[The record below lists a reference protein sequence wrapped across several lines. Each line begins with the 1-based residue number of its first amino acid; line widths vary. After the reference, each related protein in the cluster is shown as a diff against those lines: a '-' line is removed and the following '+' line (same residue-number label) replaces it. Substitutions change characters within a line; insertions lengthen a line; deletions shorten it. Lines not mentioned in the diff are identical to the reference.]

1 MSEEPPKLPEDLQQY
16 DALDAQV
23 TSNGQ
28 RRIYG
33 VDEEGKKTQLK
44 GDDVLA
50 AYGYTDADLPGA
62 IPDSSPEA
70 EDPATSAPEASA
82 DKEPDVYDE
91 YTEAVRSGEARDKTF
106 SQWVLD
112 TEKSKAAKWY
122 TDTRSHGEAAIARS
136 ENGPDTDEK
145 GSGDIEPGLLIDEE
159 NQERLNAREGRAN
172 PTEDDTDYYA
182 WLKRSSGRSEEDA
195 PAEGGET
202 PTEGPEGPGGPGE
215 PNPPEEPGPE
225 TPTPE
230 EPETPDDTEVIPGI
244 EDLDDPEYQALREE
258 MEEARSEF
266 AALAAK
272 RRGVSTFSIRASNK
286 RLEKARQRYESLR
299 DQAGAYVAGH
309 LERIGRSPE
318 EIKQLATA
326 ARALESMFLTKNV
339 MDLQLASAE
348 GKRLKPFYDWWARQ
362 GGHKFFSKA
371 GLKGNL
377 KKGVAMAAIGFV
389 PGVGLGIAGAAV
401 LGPVV
406 GGVLGAS
413 LAARVGRGLMGARI
427 NKNAEAPEV
436 ARVQNETQQASDLE
450 RFDANPDDL
459 GTSAVTAG
467 VMDLTDRSVGRN
479 RRRNAQA
486 AAVAAIAG
494 VAGGILGHQIHDIF
508 SPPKGPIDKI
518 PTTGDP
524 GPPKPPTEIPNF
536 GDLDARYPWTHMA
549 DKVGAEAATNHILD
563 LAQKGQA
570 IGWTV
575 EGNGASGGQ
584 GAILR
589 IITPTGAILEGN
601 EQINLGL
608 DLIEE
613 LTKNSG
619 TTIPVTS

>member
-44 GDDVLA
+44 GDEVLA
-50 AYGYTDADLPGA
+50 AYGYTDADLPGTQSDVT
-62 IPDSSPEA
+62 PTA
-70 EDPATSAPEASA
+70 EDPATSTPETSA

-91 YTEAVRSGEARDKTF
+91 YTEAVRSGEARDTTF

-112 TEKSKAAKWY
+112 AEKRKAAKWY

-136 ENGPDTDEK
+136 ENAPDTDEK

-159 NQERLNAREGRAN
+159 HQERLNAREGRTN

-182 WLKRSSGRSEEDA
+182 WLKRSSGRAEEDA

-202 PTEGPEGPGGPGE
+202 PPVGPEGPGGSSE
-215 PNPPEEPGPE
+215 PTPPEEPGPE
-225 TPTPE
+225 TPPE
-230 EPETPDDTEVIPGI
+230 EPENPEDDTEAIPGI
-244 EDLDDPEYQALREE
+244 EDLDSPEYQELREE
-258 MEEARSEF
+258 MEEARSEY
-266 AALAAK
+266 AALTAK
-272 RRGVSTFSIRASNK
+272 RRGISFGIFTSKK
-286 RLEKARQRYESLR
+286 RLEAARLRYVEAR
-299 DQAGAYVAGH
+299 DRAGAYVAQH
-309 LERIGRSPE
+309 LERTGRSPE
-318 EIKQLATA
+318 EVKEMATA
-326 ARALESMFLTKNV
+326 ARALEAMGLTKEI

-377 KKGVAMAAIGFV
+377 KKGAAMAAIGFV

-436 ARVQNETQQASDLE
+436 SRVQNATQLGADLE

-459 GTSAVTAG
+459 DTSAITEG
-467 VMDLTDRSVGRN
+467 VEDLTSRSVGRN

-508 SPPKGPIDKI
+508 THAKGPKVIDI
-518 PTTGDP
+518 
-524 GPPKPPTEIPNF
+524 GPKAPKPPEIPNF
-536 GDLDARYPWTHMA
+536 GTADERLPWFHFT
-549 DKVGAEAATNHILD
+549 DRLGEEGANSTLRSLPDRASS
-563 LAQKGQA
+563 
-570 IGWTV
+570 IGWQVVT
-575 EGNGASGGQ
+575 SGQ
-584 GAILR
+584 GRDWSVVEVISDKGVRFVTNSQKNLALD
-589 IITPTGAILEGN
+589 II
-601 EQINLGL
+601 
-608 DLIEE
+608 DE
-613 LTKNSG
+613 LTKTTG
-619 TTIPVTS
+619 TPGPVAT